1 MAMMD
6 QEQAS
11 VGQHENSFDRIS
23 VSDIAD
29 SRMHLCGPDA
39 ARPSARQPQQVGV
52 FTYVSCEARVPEG
65 HPLRTIRAIADE
77 VLEVLTPQLEEL
89 AADVVA
95 PAIATEKL
103 MRSLLLEALYTI
115 SSERQLIEQL
125 GYNLLFRWFVDLSI
139 DAPTW
144 DAGVFSQYRKRLLTG
159 GAAAQFLSAVISL
172 PRVERL
178 LSSDHFSIDTAL
190 IEAWIRPNS
199 SKLRED
205 RAQPPQLESDT
216 EGNLYGENGERMP
229 YYPARPR
236 VSF

>member
-1 MAMMD
+1 MAMTE
-6 QEQAS
+6 QEQAR
-11 VGQHENSFDRIS
+11 VLEHENSFDRIRA
-23 VSDIAD
+23 SDIAD

-39 ARPSARQPQQVGV
+39 ARPIARQPQQGGL

-89 AADVVA
+89 PADVVG
-95 PAIATEKL
+95 PAIAAEKL

-115 SSERQLIEQL
+115 PSERQLIEQL
-125 GYNLLFRWFVDLSI
+125 GYNLLFRWFVGLSI

-144 DAGVFSQYRKRLLTG
+144 DAGVFNQYRKRLLTS
-159 GAAAQFLSAVISL
+159 GAAAQFLAAVISQ

-190 IEAWIRPNS
+190 IEAWTRPNS

-205 RAQPPQLESDT
+205 RAEPPQLESDA
-216 EGNLYGENGERMP
+216 EGDLYGENGERMP

>member
-6 QEQAS
+6 QEQAR
-11 VGQHENSFDRIS
+11 VGEHENSFDRIS
-23 VSDIAD
+23 ASDIAD
-29 SRMHLCGPDA
+29 SRMHFCGPDA
-39 ARPSARQPQQVGV
+39 ARPIARQPQQGGL

-89 AADVVA
+89 PADVVG
-95 PAIATEKL
+95 PAIAAEKL

-115 SSERQLIEQL
+115 PSERQLIEQL
-125 GYNLLFRWFVDLSI
+125 GYNLLFRWFVGLSI
-139 DAPTW
+139 DAPPW
-144 DAGVFSQYRKRLLTG
+144 DAGVFNQYRKRLLTS
-159 GAAAQFLSAVISL
+159 GAAAQFLAAVINQ

-178 LSSDHFSIDTAL
+178 LSSDHFSIDTAS

-205 RAQPPQLESDT
+205 RAEPPQLESDA
-216 EGNLYGENGERMP
+216 EGDLYGENGERMP

>member
-1 MAMMD
+1 MAMME
-6 QEQAS
+6 QEQ
-11 VGQHENSFDRIS
+11 VGVGEHENSFERIS
-23 VSDIAD
+23 ASDIAD

-39 ARPSARQPQQVGV
+39 ARPIARRPQQGGL
-52 FTYVSCEARVPEG
+52 FTYVSCEARVPED

-89 AADVVA
+89 PADVVG
-95 PAIATEKL
+95 PAIAAEKL
-103 MRSLLLEALYTI
+103 MRSLLLEALYTLP
-115 SSERQLIEQL
+115 SERQLLEQL
-125 GYNLLFRWFVDLSI
+125 GYNLLFRWFVGLSI

-144 DAGVFSQYRKRLLTG
+144 DAGVFNQYRKRLLTS
-159 GAAAQFLSAVISL
+159 GAAAQFLAAVISQ

-199 SKLRED
+199 SKLRKD
-205 RAQPPQLESDT
+205 RAEPPQLENDA
-216 EGNLYGENGERMP
+216 EGDLYGENGERMP
-229 YYPARPR
+229 YYPASPR